1 MIIISGSS
9 KSMSESAKV
18 IFYSALHVAN
28 KFLKA
33 LFESTKVF
41 KFNLLTFIIYN
52 SYDNIMFFFLL
63 ITFVSCFMIKKVF

>member
-33 LFESTKVF
+33 LFESTKR
-41 KFNLLTFIIYN
+41 TGIH
-52 SYDNIMFFFLL
+52 
-63 ITFVSCFMIKKVF
+63 